1 MITYTLSLSED
12 EALVLFEFFSRFDD
26 TGRLEF
32 THPAEYIALQH
43 LAGQIDVTTAAMF
56 KADYE
61 ILLEQ
66 ARSRVADGFEG
77 DVPGMGNSQNN
88 ISSR

>member
-32 THPAEYIALQH
+32 RHPAEYIALQH
-43 LAGQIDVTTAAMF
+43 IAGEIDKTTAAMF
-56 KADYE
+56 KTDYQ

-77 DVPGMGNSQNN
+77 DDPGMGNDQNHPSSQ
-88 ISSR
+88 